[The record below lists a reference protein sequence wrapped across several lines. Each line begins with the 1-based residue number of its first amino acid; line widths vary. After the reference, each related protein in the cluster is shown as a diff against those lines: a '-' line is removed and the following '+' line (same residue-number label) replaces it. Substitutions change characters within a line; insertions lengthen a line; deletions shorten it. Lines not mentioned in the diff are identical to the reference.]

1 MILRM
6 TWEPSQRNSA
16 IAGGNEKPLKE
27 SSRPWHRFW
36 GLRSS
41 ARMVGQNRD
50 KSEGIPAVVIP
61 KDLAMTA
68 RGRFQQDAGVMVAAE
83 KDK

>member
-6 TWEPSQRNSA
+6 TWGPSQRNSV
-16 IAGGNEKPLKE
+16 IAGGNERPLKE
-27 SSRPWHRFW
+27 SSRSWHKVW
-36 GLRSS
+36 GLRCP

-68 RGRFQQDAGVMVAAE
+68 REDSNKMQMLW
-83 KDK
+83 